1 MPKAIST
8 QPKQQQNKKKHTMAT
23 LQPIEI
29 PTDRKL
35 TEDDLPSKVQLQQL
49 FEQLGRRA
57 MVTYAYRS
65 AVRVLPLIA
74 KQPFEKTWNR
84 KNSNYCFAI
93 VRALAL
99 LERFLRG
106 NLDDMDFDKTLPRA
120 VDEVSRAAASA
131 AYSASDASR
140 LAAKAVA
147 YSSESVAADEIV
159 KASNAARVAASS
171 IVSALKIV
179 FYDDDR
185 TFSGLAYVIKEFTLI
200 LSSLQ
205 QVAIKQSVRDFN
217 DLVQGVT
224 SLSLLSKP
232 LWFKET
238 PLSCRRLISNMI
250 KQLIYTKLDFL
261 SQDVE
266 ALLASQAIS
275 PERANIY
282 NESLDYSDDILNSPA
297 RLKALFETDAT
308 TEENPAVRVLL
319 VGPGG
324 AGKTSLFNLLHNRQ
338 KSPSGKPTIS
348 IDTQPINLDV
358 HRKAGVK
365 VDIEFD
371 ENTNQFNT
379 NKIEIT
385 QWDFGGQSTFYNLH
399 RGFMRR
405 ENCVYVLVV
414 DSRHE
419 QAPDEWLTQ
428 IQHYAQGDGSSE
440 NVRVLVVTNAY
451 EGIEREQNHSYL
463 TRKFKKLLTPIN
475 NQISSPFFAFNCT
488 EPDDDDGAFNHFVE
502 ALLNACDGSQK
513 NVMDTT
519 RQAINWLNGK
529 FEDGQK
535 AVSVSDF
542 AKQCFDMSTSD
553 PKFQMEKNSLENLGF
568 LVDLNKAGVSN
579 GYLVLD
585 TKWITSVAYQAIN
598 NTALRETGG
607 KISRDNF
614 KAKVLSQLEDAD
626 KNRVIDFLQ
635 MQGVAYGFTEH
646 NQAMLFFPDA
656 APAAEPTNIELLLNN
671 TSSDSPSLQTL
682 TLEYHLPAFP
692 MGLKSFLAIA
702 LVKKGVVALQQGSV
716 NVWRDGLLASFNN
729 QVQFIVFY
737 HQAKHKVELNC
748 VYSGEPEQLAKP
760 IHTLHKL
767 INDDNIR
774 GSNPKVLPLLRDEE
788 NNNRPDGHTLRDAI
802 FHLLPGYQTMATIP
816 IASGKPKV
824 YLSYAWGKAFEP
836 HYEVSEAIA
845 KALHED
851 TSIQLMRDKDVMQNG
866 DSIIK
871 FEKRIGRAYQVIVI
885 FSAKSLN
892 SEDCMRELAYLQQ
905 TSLREKSDFTQ
916 RIIPVILEDVNVKDA
931 VSIIQYE
938 AQWREKLQTLESMAA
953 GTTSQSM
960 NNARELYQSI
970 VSSIA
975 DSLTWSADILIK
987 PEKTLSAPSGDQT
1000 RSSGQTPSPDK
1011 THSREFVHLIDLI
1024 KRRIRD
1030 NQHKL
1035 LQ

>member
-1 MPKAIST
+1 
-8 QPKQQQNKKKHTMAT
+8 MAK
-23 LQPIEI
+23 LQPIKT

-35 TEDDLPSKVQLQQL
+35 TDDDLPSKAQLQQL

-57 MVTYAYRS
+57 MVAYAYRS

-84 KNSNYCFAI
+84 KNLNYSFAI

-106 NLDDMDFDKTLPRA
+106 NRDDMDFDKTLAGA

-147 YSSESVAADEIV
+147 YSPESVAADEVV

-185 TFSGLAYVIKEFTLI
+185 TFGELAYVIKEFTLT
-200 LSSLQ
+200 LSRLQ
-205 QVAIKQSVRDFN
+205 QAAIKQSVRDFN

-232 LWFKET
+232 LWYKET
-238 PLSCRRLISNMI
+238 PLSCRRLISNLI
-250 KQLIYTKLDFL
+250 KQLVHTKLDFL

-266 ALLASQAIS
+266 ALLASETIS
-275 PERANIY
+275 SERANIY
-282 NESLDYSDDILNSPA
+282 HQTLKDSDDILNNPA
-297 RLKALFETDAT
+297 RLKALFETDVT

-348 IDTQPINLDV
+348 IDTQPINLAV
-358 HRKAGVK
+358 HREAGVK

-371 ENTNQFNT
+371 EKKNQFNT
-379 NKIEIT
+379 NKIEVT

-463 TRKFKKLLTPIN
+463 IRKFKKLLTPIN
-475 NQISSPFFAFNCT
+475 DQFPSPFFTFNCT
-488 EPDDDDGAFNHFVE
+488 NPDDAEGAFNHFVE
-502 ALLNACDGSQK
+502 ALLHACKDSQK
-513 NVMDTT
+513 NVMSTT
-519 RQAINWLNGK
+519 RQAIGWLNGK
-529 FEDGQK
+529 FEADQK

-553 PKFQMEKNSLENLGF
+553 PQFQMEKNSLENLGF

-598 NTALRETGG
+598 HNALRKAGG
-607 KISRDNF
+607 KISRDDF
-614 KAKVLSQLEDAD
+614 KGEVLSQLEDAD

-656 APAAEPTNIELLLNN
+656 APAAEPTNIEQFVNT
-671 TSSDSPSLQTL
+671 TSSDNPSLQTL

-692 MGLKSFLAIA
+692 MGLKSFLAIE
-702 LVKKGVVALQQGSV
+702 LVKKCVVALRQDSV
-716 NVWRDGLLASFNN
+716 NVWRDGLLASFDN
-729 QVQFIVFY
+729 QVQIIVFY
-737 HQAKHKVELNC
+737 HQAKHIVELNC

-760 IHTLHKL
+760 MHALHKL
-767 INDDNIR
+767 INNDNIR
-774 GSNPKVLPLLRDEE
+774 GSNPHVLPLLRDEE

-802 FHLLPGYQTMATIP
+802 FHLLPGYQTMATIKNP
-816 IASGKPKV
+816 EPV
-824 YLSYAWGKAFEP
+824 YLSYAWGREDDNHQQIAD
-836 HYEVSEAIA
+836 AIA
-845 KALHED
+845 KALDKE
-851 TSIQLMRDKDVMQNG
+851 SGIQLMRDKDVMQNG
-866 DSIIK
+866 DSIIE

-885 FSAKSLN
+885 FSAKSLY
-892 SEDCMRELAYLQQ
+892 SEHCMRELAYLQK
-905 TSLREKSDFTQ
+905 TSLNDKAHFQE
-916 RIIPVILEDVNVKDA
+916 RIIPVILDEVSIGNSVERKAFSKYWKDQAAELKDDTGDVNDPELA
-931 VSIIQYE
+931 DSI
-938 AQWREKLQTLESMAA
+938 R
-953 GTTSQSM
+953 
-960 NNARELYQSI
+960 LYNT
-970 VSSIA
+970 IA
-975 DSLTWSADILIK
+975 NTIFSSLTWSADILIK
-987 PEKTLSAPSGDQT
+987 PESTLSANSDDPIL
-1000 RSSGQTPSPDK
+1000 SSGKTPSQDT
-1011 THSREFVHLIDLI
+1011 THSREFDHLIDLI